1 MEKTEYMV
9 IGTHKRLSRFSQ
21 DITVSVDGKVIK
33 QVNSKKTLG
42 VIINE
47 NLCWDKQLRTSV
59 KSFKRRW
66 HVTQS

>member
-1 MEKTEYMV
+1 MS
-9 IGTHKRLSRFSQ
+9 I
-21 DITVSVDGKVIK
+21 DGKVIK

-59 KSFKRRW
+59 KKFQKALACYAELNHLFQLELSPISIKL
-66 HVTQS
+66 